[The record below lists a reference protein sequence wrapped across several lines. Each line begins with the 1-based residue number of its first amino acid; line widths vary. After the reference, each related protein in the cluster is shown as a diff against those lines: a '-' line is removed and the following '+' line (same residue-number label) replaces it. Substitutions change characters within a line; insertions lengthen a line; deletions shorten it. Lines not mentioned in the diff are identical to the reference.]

1 MIPVRVLLVRIPVL
15 LYPTSQTF
23 IRSFSS
29 TSPILAK
36 SLLKNFVGS
45 KIKSKNKN
53 KNKNKKKK
61 EYIIEEPTIYQNETI
76 QKYYNGI
83 SPYLVEEESSDLTNE
98 LKVKMMST
106 KIEEF
111 LNNVEEIE
119 GNDELIEVLELS
131 IKNGFKDINNNNRT
145 NIPIELS
152 ILLFDKLYNEIIIK
166 QPGFSKQIIES
177 LLLNIEKLPNLT
189 IIQLVT
195 YIQDSKSSKLNQILK
210 SLLNRINFDSFLK
223 DYLEYLYEK
232 KKLSLEIFEELI
244 ELEMIKDDMIK
255 YLNKH
260 IEDLFKETTP
270 EVHCYLNLEYNI
282 DRIQYVINQMINK
295 LQFSGISLDSLLT
308 IFKLNWEILQVNKCQ
323 ESSDNNDKI
332 LNYLQDK
339 TNQVKDEIFRQN
351 LDDESLAECLLFTSW
366 KYNNK
371 MLANEITEFI
381 SKDEVKFLQML
392 RYQSEVYKIV
402 HNSLLNNVVEQII
415 AKLPEHMENPS
426 EVYEKSIQ
434 AIMTS
439 DISPTSEIIDQL
451 QIQLSTEK
459 SIYSYKYL
467 LDRAIEMNDYEVSM
481 KIFNASVSD
490 FTPWAQYNTDP
501 TISKTINDLI
511 QCVVNNN
518 PMKQAFPIFQSI
530 KAQLQQQINI
540 DTINSIVPK
549 ILQEDLTGDV
559 IELMTREL
567 PKMEQEQPDKF
578 PIDKPFGYK
587 YYKLYDMIHTY
598 CITNTNDSR
607 MVNNWYLYV
616 HCYNYFFI
624 PHERLLPTMKFF
636 CENQRWNAA
645 LRIFRSLLELSKLHG
660 EHNHKPPSREMY
672 LYLINEFG
680 DKLYE
685 EGIIEIHESLKMDLT
700 LDYQDRELI
709 HSIMNAYCNLQE
721 VSKVRDLFLTMSLN
735 PKDEGGVD
743 ETSAMLM
750 IKAYT
755 YHDLMYVEKFWNNL
769 TTFGLIPDYK
779 LLKQYLIAYSYHGLI
794 DKSIEI
800 VENIEQDYDLELN
813 DDLLINMYNYC
824 YEIQGQQKLQNW
836 ATKNHPEIWNNIV
849 KSGKLIQASGYK
861 PNENFL
867 VDGSTNDPK
876 RLNEPIFK

>member
-23 IRSFSS
+23 IRSFAS

-106 KIEEF
+106 KIEEL

-308 IFKLNWEILQVNKCQ
+308 IFKLNWEILEVNKCQ

-540 DTINSIVPK
+540 DTINSIVPN

>member
-106 KIEEF
+106 KIEEL

-381 SKDEVKFLQML
+381 SKDEVKFSQML

-402 HNSLLNNVVEQII
+402 HNSLSNNVVEQII

-645 LRIFRSLLELSKLHG
+645 LRIFRSSLELSKLHG

>member
-1 MIPVRVLLVRIPVL
+1 M
-15 LYPTSQTF
+15 
-23 IRSFSS
+23 
-29 TSPILAK
+29 
-36 SLLKNFVGS
+36 KNFVGS

-106 KIEEF
+106 KIEEL

>member
-1 MIPVRVLLVRIPVL
+1 M
-15 LYPTSQTF
+15 
-23 IRSFSS
+23 
-29 TSPILAK
+29 
-36 SLLKNFVGS
+36 
-45 KIKSKNKN
+45 
-53 KNKNKKKK
+53 
-61 EYIIEEPTIYQNETI
+61 
-76 QKYYNGI
+76 
-83 SPYLVEEESSDLTNE
+83 
-98 LKVKMMST
+98 
-106 KIEEF
+106 
-111 LNNVEEIE
+111 
-119 GNDELIEVLELS
+119 
-131 IKNGFKDINNNNRT
+131 
-145 NIPIELS
+145 
-152 ILLFDKLYNEIIIK
+152 
-166 QPGFSKQIIES
+166 
-177 LLLNIEKLPNLT
+177 
-189 IIQLVT
+189 
-195 YIQDSKSSKLNQILK
+195 K

-308 IFKLNWEILQVNKCQ
+308 IFKLNWEILEVNKCQ

-636 CENQRWNAA
+636 VK
-645 LRIFRSLLELSKLHG
+645 I
-660 EHNHKPPSREMY
+660 
-672 LYLINEFG
+672 
-680 DKLYE
+680 
-685 EGIIEIHESLKMDLT
+685 
-700 LDYQDRELI
+700 
-709 HSIMNAYCNLQE
+709 
-721 VSKVRDLFLTMSLN
+721 
-735 PKDEGGVD
+735 KDG
-743 ETSAMLM
+743 MQL
-750 IKAYT
+750 
-755 YHDLMYVEKFWNNL
+755 
-769 TTFGLIPDYK
+769 
-779 LLKQYLIAYSYHGLI
+779 
-794 DKSIEI
+794 
-800 VENIEQDYDLELN
+800 
-813 DDLLINMYNYC
+813 
-824 YEIQGQQKLQNW
+824 
-836 ATKNHPEIWNNIV
+836 
-849 KSGKLIQASGYK
+849 
-861 PNENFL
+861 
-867 VDGSTNDPK
+867 
-876 RLNEPIFK
+876 

>member
-106 KIEEF
+106 KIEEL

-308 IFKLNWEILQVNKCQ
+308 IFKLNWEILEVNKCQ

-467 LDRAIEMNDYEVSM
+467 LDRAIEMNDHEVSM